1 MPLQFLG
8 RSIRQS
14 RERKE
19 GTLFVSASTT
29 GSREQIGLICHE
41 EGHVNKDTQLAT
53 LTLTMSHGM
62 YFCFLRKWYSL
73 YYPTDLHMS
82 F

>member
-1 MPLQFLG
+1 M
-8 RSIRQS
+8 
-14 RERKE
+14 
-19 GTLFVSASTT
+19 SAAAA

-41 EGHVNKDTQLAT
+41 KGHVNEDTQLAT
-53 LTLTMSHGM
+53 LTLSMSHGM
-62 YFCFLRKWYSL
+62 YFCFLREWYSL